1 VLNLAQLA
9 YWLGARPART
19 VTKRGRTVF
28 AWLTDR
34 RRPEG
39 PTADLTGANIPAD
52 GTR

>member
-28 AWLTDR
+28 ARLTDR